1 MNLKRQNKELREEIK
16 GRVEEIENLRKNT
29 KVTKYQEIEIEL
41 KAFIDENI
49 RLKGLL
55 EQHIRNNP
63 EIKIED
69 YTALEERY
77 YMQTNMSDSLQ
88 KEVSHFKQVVKYL
101 ENENDSLKVVNYKWM
116 IMKFIRI
123 SKKKKKKI

>member
-1 MNLKRQNKELREEIK
+1 MNLKLKNKELREEIK

-55 EQHIRNNP
+55 DQHIRNNP

>member
-1 MNLKRQNKELREEIK
+1 MNLKRQNKELRDEVK

-29 KVTKYQEIEIEL
+29 KVTKYQELETEL

-69 YTALEERY
+69 YNALEERY
-77 YMQTNMSDSLQ
+77 YMQTNMIDSLQ
-88 KEVSHFKQVVKYL
+88 KEVTHYKQVVKYL
-101 ENENDSLKVVNYKWM
+101 EDENNSLKV
-116 IMKFIRI
+116 
-123 SKKKKKKI
+123 